1 MRITHHLTVFIIFII
16 IVILIV
22 IFILSSSTSVEL
34 VSCVLEGWR
43 KYRKRDEA
51 EVRLEM
57 DDGKFRKRD
66 WSVVIL
72 SFGFLL
78 LNDKNIQVPARVA
91 RPYHFFSPQPQEA
104 KYLK

>member
-1 MRITHHLTVFIIFII
+1 MYCI
-16 IVILIV
+16 
-22 IFILSSSTSVEL
+22 
-34 VSCVLEGWR
+34 LEGWR

-78 LNDKNIQVPARVA
+78 LNDKNIQVPDRVA
-91 RPYHFFSPQPQEA
+91 RPFHFLSPQPPEA